1 MLALFR
7 LVEAEGGSVE
17 IDGIN
22 IATLGLDTL
31 RSRLSI
37 IPQVLRIIAL
47 YACLL
52 QVWPGTAT
60 SHPICAGPNSLHW
73 NHKK

>member
-7 LVEAEGGSVE
+7 LVEAAEGVVE
-17 IDGIN
+17 IDGVN

-37 IPQVLRIIAL
+37 IPQVTINPRAHTRTHARTL
-47 YACLL
+47 
-52 QVWPGTAT
+52 THT
-60 SHPICAGPNSLHW
+60 F
-73 NHKK
+73 